1 MAYIEEKYPDKKV
14 LIEANQK
21 DYWDNEMK
29 DIEEWLSEVADETE
43 EEQIS
48 NQIDKLI
55 NVEYRAQ
62 ERAYYLIGN
71 VLMDG
76 KLEEMLG
83 N

>member
-1 MAYIEEKYPDKKV
+1 
-14 LIEANQK
+14 
-21 DYWDNEMK
+21 MK
-29 DIEEWLSEVADETE
+29 ETDETE